1 MIEHSS
7 QPFLRRRT
15 DSSEEASEY
24 NKVVTAVE
32 SLQRG
37 IYLPP
42 GVQYGREIRAFE
54 PVVLPADAAEGT
66 SLGVGMQPGRPVV
79 QRTSLYY
86 EAPSSVNAA
95 DLVAPTLNGT
105 SIFSDPAPRVTLAA
119 GEYTA
124 WGIFKEKNN
133 PEVRIEFRTLGA
145 GAGTIDRDEKPFQ
158 ICNFEVIEVDDDN
171 VSVIISEQYIVDTW
185 QIPVTVHPWKAIKT
199 GDTTFQ
205 IYGGDVYCLEGT
217 ENSQNLVSNRIEIA
231 DTGITITGAGS
242 AWVKVNWYVEQL
254 SQGTTAA
261 GDTITAYRIER
272 VDSGSVV
279 FLATGSAPT
288 PGSNSTDTFVSGTA
302 YVEIAEF
309 ELSGGEAF
317 CTRQIAH
324 SMIQIPD
331 LTDIEVSAAS

>member
-1 MIEHSS
+1 M
-7 QPFLRRRT
+7 
-15 DSSEEASEY
+15 EY
-24 NKVVTAVE
+24 NKLVTSVE
-32 SLQRG
+32 AMQRG
-37 IYLPP
+37 AYLSPS
-42 GVQYGREIRAFE
+42 VQYGRDTKAFE
-54 PVVLPADAAEGT
+54 PIVLPANSDEGT

-158 ICNFEVIEVDDDN
+158 ICNFEVIEVDDNN

-205 IYGGDVYCLEGT
+205 IYGGDVYCLAGT
-217 ENSQNLVSNRIEIA
+217 DDAGNVVSDRIEIG

-242 AWVKVNWYVEQL
+242 AWVKVDWYLEQL
-254 SQGTTAA
+254 STGSTAA
-261 GDTITAYRIER
+261 GDDVTVRRIDY
-272 VDSGSVV
+272 VDTGSIV
-279 FLATGSAPT
+279 FLAAGSAPT
-288 PGSNSTDTFVSGTA
+288 PGSDATDTWNAGTA

-324 SMIQIPD
+324 TMIQIPD
-331 LTDIEVSAAS
+331 LTDVLVTAAS